1 MSWQLFVASRYLTS
15 KRKEKF
21 ISIISFI
28 SIAGVAIGVAALICV
43 LGVMSGFDNE
53 LKERLIGTTSHL
65 TIESEFGMAPSG
77 AFLANILNT
86 RHVLAA
92 SFFVHG
98 QGLIKRKDNVTGV
111 MLKGINPKDEL
122 AVTKLG
128 QYIKKGTADIDQDGM
143 IVGSELANRLGL
155 KLGDKLTVITSAS
168 SKGKEFKVEGVFT
181 SGMYEYDAN
190 MGYVDI
196 ERAQELFGVRSL
208 VSGAAIKI
216 DDPMNAPETKAL
228 LIQKMRGIA
237 MVRTWMDLNKNLL
250 SALQLEKT
258 VMFIILALIVMVA
271 CFNIAS
277 TLIMTVLEKTK
288 DIGILKAIG
297 SSNASIMSIFA
308 LQGSMIG
315 LCGTALG
322 TAIGVGLLWLLK
334 TYKFISLPSDIY
346 YIDKLPVKL
355 EMQDILLVVASSLFI
370 TFIATIY
377 PSYRAS
383 KLDPVEALRYE

>member
-21 ISIISFI
+21 ISIISVI

-53 LKERLIGTTSHL
+53 LKERLIGTSSHI
-65 TIESEFGMAPSG
+65 TVQSEFGMAPND
-77 AFLANILNT
+77 AFLKKILDT
-86 RHVLAA
+86 KHVLAA
-92 SFFVHG
+92 SFFVNG
-98 QGLIKRKDNVTGV
+98 QGLIKRGDSVVGV
-111 MLKGINPKDEL
+111 ILKGIRPKDEL
-122 AVTKLG
+122 LVTKLG
-128 QYIKKGTADIDQDGM
+128 QYIKKGTAEIAPDGM
-143 IVGSELANRLGL
+143 IIGSELASRLGL
-155 KLGDKLTVITSAS
+155 RLGDRITVITSAS
-168 SKGKEFKVEGVFT
+168 QKGKDFKIEGVFS

-190 MGYVDI
+190 MAYVDLP
-196 ERAQELFGVRSL
+196 RAEEIFGVPGL
-208 VSGAAIKI
+208 VTGAAVKI
-216 DDPMNAPETKAL
+216 DDAMNAPEVKAL
-228 LIQKMRGIA
+228 LIQKMRGVA

-258 VMFIILALIVMVA
+258 VMFIILTLIVMVA

-277 TLIMTVLEKTK
+277 TLIMTVIEKTK

-297 SSNASIMSIFA
+297 STNASVMAIFA

-315 LCGTALG
+315 IIGTALG
-322 TAIGVGLLWLLK
+322 TAIGVGLSWLLK

-355 EMQDILLVVASSLFI
+355 EMQDIVLVVVSSLCI
-370 TFIATIY
+370 TFIATLY

>member
-1 MSWQLFVASRYLTS
+1 MGWQIFVASRYLTS

-21 ISIISFI
+21 ISIISVI

-53 LKERLIGTTSHL
+53 LKERLIGTSSHI
-65 TIESEFGMAPSG
+65 TVQSEFGMAPTD
-77 AFLANILNT
+77 AFLSNILNT
-86 RHVLAA
+86 KHVIAA
-92 SFFVHG
+92 SFFVNG
-98 QGLIKRKDNVTGV
+98 QGLIKRSDSVVGV
-111 MLKGINPKDEL
+111 ILKGVNPKDET
-122 AVTKLG
+122 AVTKLS
-128 QYIKKGTADIDQDGM
+128 QYIKKGRSDIGDDGM
-143 IVGSELANRLGL
+143 IVGSELASRLGL
-155 KLGDKLTVITSAS
+155 RLGDRITVVTSALQ
-168 SKGKEFKVEGVFT
+168 KGTQFRVEGVFT

-190 MGYVDI
+190 MAYVNMK
-196 ERAQELFGVRSL
+196 RAQEIFAVPGL

-216 DDPMNAPETKAL
+216 DDAMNAPEVKAL

-237 MVRTWMDLNKNLL
+237 MVRTWIDMNKNLL

-258 VMFIILALIVMVA
+258 VMFIILTLIVMVA

-297 SSNASIMSIFA
+297 STNSSIMSIFA
-308 LQGSMIG
+308 FQGSMIG
-315 LCGTALG
+315 IFG
-322 TAIGVGLLWLLK
+322 TAIGTVTGVGLLWLLK
-334 TYKFISLPSDIY
+334 TYKFIDLPSDIY

-355 EMQDILLVVASSLFI
+355 EMQDILLVVASSLLI
-370 TFIATIY
+370 TFVATIY
-377 PSYRAS
+377 PSYKAS